1 MNFYYCLISIESF
14 KKHSDFRSP
23 SQDSKDDGSIRVCSP
38 APERTHCHE
47 PTTTSSPYTMRPSMD
62 KLDYRH
68 EIDDED
74 DDEDD
79 PEIDPG
85 QEDCPEVLSE
95 LEPEVLYTLP

>member
-1 MNFYYCLISIESF
+1 
-14 KKHSDFRSP
+14 
-23 SQDSKDDGSIRVCSP
+23 
-38 APERTHCHE
+38 
-47 PTTTSSPYTMRPSMD
+47 MRPSMD

-95 LEPEVLYTLP
+95 LEPEVLSTLHTKNFSSKLDFF

>member
-1 MNFYYCLISIESF
+1 
-14 KKHSDFRSP
+14 
-23 SQDSKDDGSIRVCSP
+23 
-38 APERTHCHE
+38 
-47 PTTTSSPYTMRPSMD
+47 MRPSMD

-68 EIDDED
+68 EIDDE

-95 LEPEVLYTLP
+95 LEPEVLYTIFKSILVLN

>member
-1 MNFYYCLISIESF
+1 
-14 KKHSDFRSP
+14 
-23 SQDSKDDGSIRVCSP
+23 
-38 APERTHCHE
+38 
-47 PTTTSSPYTMRPSMD
+47 MD

-68 EIDDED
+68 EIDDE

-95 LEPEVLYTLP
+95 LEPEVLYTTFKSILVLN